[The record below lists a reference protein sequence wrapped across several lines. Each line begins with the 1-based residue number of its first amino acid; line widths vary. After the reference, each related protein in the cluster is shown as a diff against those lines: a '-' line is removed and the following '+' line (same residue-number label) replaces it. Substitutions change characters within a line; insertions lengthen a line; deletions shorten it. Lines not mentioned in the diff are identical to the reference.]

1 MTEQTPHPAPT
12 TQRVIA
18 SYYALSGVYTL
29 SASVIWGVNTL
40 FLLDAGLSFFEVF
53 VANAAY
59 SVGMV
64 VFEIPTGVVADTFGR
79 RVSFLSSAATL
90 VVTTLL
96 YLALAETGAGVVP
109 FALVSVLMG
118 LGFTFY
124 SGAVEAW
131 LVDALDA
138 SGYRGGL
145 DSVFARGQQVT
156 GSAMLA
162 GTVGGGFLGQVD
174 LAIPYVLRSA
184 LLVLVFALAAVV
196 MHDVGFAPR
205 RAAVSRLRAEMVDT
219 ARAGVA
225 FGWAQRPIRLLMVA
239 SAIQAGFVMWAFY
252 AWQPYLL
259 ELLGHDAVWVAGL
272 VSAAVAL
279 STIAGNEVV
288 SVASRFC
295 GRRTTLLLTAAGA
308 QSGAAIL
315 LGLATSFWVALI
327 GLLGITAALG
337 VASPVRQ
344 AYLQQLIPS
353 ERRATVTS
361 FDSMV
366 AGVGGTGG
374 QLGLGALGEARTISS
389 AFVVGGLA
397 VAAVLPP
404 LARLRRIGG
413 RADLIV
419 GRTAGIESS
428 CAAAGLP
435 AVAIVEGRVIEERGI
450 RPPAG

>member
-1 MTEQTPHPAPT
+1 M
-12 TQRVIA
+12 
-18 SYYALSGVYTL
+18 SFYALSGVYTL

-59 SVGMV
+59 SAGMV
-64 VFEIPTGVVADTFGR
+64 VFEIPTGVVADTLGR
-79 RVSFLSSAATL
+79 RISFLSSAAVL
-90 VVTTLL
+90 AVATLL
-96 YLALAETGAGVVP
+96 YLALGETGAGVVP

-131 LVDALDA
+131 LVDALGA

-145 DSVFARGQQVT
+145 DVVFARGQQVT
-156 GSAMLA
+156 GAAMLV
-162 GTVGGGFLGQVD
+162 GTIGGGLLGQLD
-174 LAIPYVLRSA
+174 LAVPYLARSV
-184 LLVLVFALAAVV
+184 LLVLVFAIAFVA
-196 MHDVGFAPR
+196 MHDIGFTPR
-205 RAAVSRLRAEMVDT
+205 RVALSLLPGEMVDT

-239 SAIQAGFVMWAFY
+239 SAIQTGFVTWAFY

-259 ELLGHDAVWVAGL
+259 ELLGRDEIWVAGL
-272 VSAAVAL
+272 VSAAIAL

-288 SVASRFC
+288 DVVSRYG
-295 GRRTTLLLTAAGA
+295 GRRTTLLLAAA
-308 QSGAAIL
+308 VVQSAAAIL
-315 LGLATSFWVALI
+315 LGLSSSFWVALVA
-327 GLLGITAALG
+327 LLVITGSLG
-337 VASPVRQ
+337 VGGPVRQ

-353 ERRATVTS
+353 ESRATVTS

-374 QLGLGALGEARTISS
+374 QLGLGALGEARSVPS
-389 AFVVGGLA
+389 AFVLGGLA
-397 VAAVLPP
+397 TAAAVPL
-404 LARLRRIGG
+404 LARVRRLGG
-413 RADLIV
+413 AADVIT
-419 GRTAGIESS
+419 GGKAGVESS

-435 AVAIVEGRVIEERGI
+435 TVASVHAQPIDEPA
-450 RPPAG
+450 PPAPP